1 MKNPIM
7 KTQKKKYQKKSSAT
21 GSKLSRL
28 GALVMLML
36 LCILTWQCKKDD
48 FIATKGICP
57 EVISTDPLNGETGVV
72 LSKKVMA
79 TFNEPMDAST
89 INSTTFIVKQG
100 STLIAGVV
108 SYSGNTATF
117 TPASF
122 FAVNTLY
129 TATITT
135 GARDPEAN
143 ALQADHVWSF
153 TTGTSSSSNQPKVIS
168 TDPTNGATG
177 VALNKKITA
186 TFDKV
191 MDATTISTATFTLKQ
206 GVTAISGVVTYT
218 GTTAKFSPSSSLSPG
233 LTYTATITTGAKDLA
248 GNPIGANYIW
258 NFTTGTALDI
268 TPPTVISTDPADL
281 ATNVLLNKIVTAKFS
296 ESMDPAT
303 ISSTTFTLKQGA
315 ATIPGAVSYSGTT
328 ASYNPTSDLSSGTTY
343 TATIKIGA
351 EDLAGNSIVSDYV
364 WTFTTGTTN
373 GQATVDLGT
382 AGNFAILAGAG
393 ITNTGLTIINGDAG
407 TSPTGTVNGFPP
419 GIVNGSIN
427 AADAIAAQAK
437 LDLTTA
443 YNDAQGRATG
453 SISLPGN
460 LSGLTFAPGL
470 YTNSSS
476 VMLSAGNVTLDAQGD
491 ANAIFIFQMGSTLT
505 TSPGTG
511 VILSGGAQAKN
522 IFWSVGSSATLGT
535 NSTFYGNILADQSI
549 SLNTGA
555 ILNGRALTRIGAV
568 TLQSNQV
575 NMP

>member
-1 MKNPIM
+1 MKNQIM
-7 KTQKKKYQKKSSAT
+7 KTQEKKYHKKRSAI
-21 GSKLSRL
+21 GSILYRPASF
-28 GALVMLML
+28 AILML
-36 LCILTWQCKKDD
+36 LCTFSWQCKKDD
-48 FIATKGICP
+48 FIAKKGICP
-57 EVISTDPLNGETGVV
+57 EVISTDPVNGETGVV

-89 INSTTFIVKQG
+89 INTTTFTVKQG
-100 STLIAGVV
+100 STQIAGVV

-117 TPASF
+117 TPVSF

-135 GARDPEAN
+135 GAKDPQGN
-143 ALQADHVWSF
+143 ALRDDHVWSF

-177 VALNKKITA
+177 VALNKKLTADFNKVMDPATITTA
-186 TFDKV
+186 TFK
-191 MDATTISTATFTLKQ
+191 LNQ
-206 GVTAISGVVTYT
+206 GVTAIAGVVTYI

-233 LTYTATITTGAKDLA
+233 MVYTATITTGAKDLA
-248 GNPIGANYIW
+248 GNSIAANYIW
-258 NFTTGTALDI
+258 NFTTGTALDN
-268 TPPTVISTDPADL
+268 TAPTVISTDPADL

-303 ISSTTFTLKQGA
+303 INSATFTLKQGA
-315 ATIPGAVSYSGTT
+315 TTIPGAISYSGIT
-328 ASYNPTSDLSSGTTY
+328 ASYDPTSSLSSGTTY

-364 WTFTTGTTN
+364 WSFTTGTAS
-373 GQATVDLGT
+373 GQATVDLAT

-427 AADAIAAQAK
+427 AADPIAAQAK
-437 LDLTTA
+437 LDLTAA

-453 SISLPGN
+453 AISLPGD
-460 LSGLTFAPGL
+460 LSGLTLAPGL

-476 VMLSAGNVTLDAQGD
+476 VMLSAGNVTLDAMGD
-491 ANAIFIFQMGSTLT
+491 ANAIFILQMGSTLT

-511 VILSGGAQAKN
+511 FILAGGAQAKN
-522 IFWSVGSSATLGT
+522 IFWSVGTSATLGT

-549 SLNTGA
+549 SMNTGA

>member
-1 MKNPIM
+1 MKNQMM
-7 KTQKKKYQKKSSAT
+7 KIQEETSHKKKLVS
-21 GSKLSRL
+21 GFKLFQPASF
-28 GALVMLML
+28 AMLML
-36 LCILTWQCKKDD
+36 LCIFSWQCKKDN
-48 FIATKGICP
+48 FIATTGNCP
-57 EVISTDPLNGETGVV
+57 EVISTDPINAETGVV

-79 TFNEPMDAST
+79 TFNEPMNATT
-89 INSTTFIVKQG
+89 INSTTFIVKKG
-100 STLIAGVV
+100 SIQIAGIV

-122 FAVNTLY
+122 LAANTVY

-135 GARDPEAN
+135 GAKDPEAN
-143 ALQADHVWSF
+143 ALRVDHVWNF
-153 TTGTSSSSNQPKVIS
+153 TTGTSSSANQPKVIS

-186 TFDKV
+186 GFNKV
-191 MDATTISTATFTLKQ
+191 MDAATITTATFKLSQ
-206 GVTAISGVVTYT
+206 GVIAIAGVVTYT

-233 LTYTATITTGAKDLA
+233 MVYTATITTGAKDLS
-248 GNPIGANYIW
+248 GNAIGANYIW
-258 NFTTGTALDI
+258 NFTTGAALDA
-268 TPPTVISTDPADL
+268 TAPTVISTDPANL

-303 ISSTTFTLKQGA
+303 INSTTFTLKQGA
-315 ATIPGAVSYSGTT
+315 STIPGAVSYSGTT
-328 ASYNPTSDLSSGTTY
+328 ASYNPTSNLSSGTTY
-343 TATIKIGA
+343 TATIKVGA
-351 EDLAGNSIVSDYV
+351 QDLAGNSIVNDYI
-364 WTFTTGTTN
+364 WTFNTGASS
-373 GQATVDLGT
+373 GQPTVDLGS
-382 AGNFAILAGAG
+382 AGNFGILAGAG
-393 ITNTGLTIINGDAG
+393 ITNTGLTIVNGDAG

-427 AADAIAAQAK
+427 AADPIAAQAK

-443 YNDAQGRATG
+443 YNDAKGRSTG
-453 SISLPGN
+453 SVSLPGN
-460 LSGLTFAPGL
+460 LSGLTLTPGL

-491 ANAIFIFQMGSTLT
+491 ANAVFIFQMGSTLT

-511 VILSGGAQAKN
+511 IILSGGAQAKN

>member
-1 MKNPIM
+1 MKNNIM
-7 KTQKKKYQKKSSAT
+7 KTPKEKNQKNRSLT
-21 GSKLSRL
+21 ESRL
-28 GALVMLML
+28 FKPAAFAMLML
-36 LCILTWQCKKDD
+36 VCLFSWKCKKDD
-48 FIATKGICP
+48 FIATQGICP
-57 EVISTDPLNGETGVV
+57 EVISTDPINGETGVV

-89 INSTTFIVKQG
+89 ISTSTFIVRQG
-100 STLIAGVV
+100 STQIAGIV

-122 FAVNTLY
+122 LAINTLY

-135 GARDPEAN
+135 GAKDPEGN
-143 ALQADHVWSF
+143 ALRSDYVWSF

-168 TDPTNGATG
+168 TDPINGATG

-186 TFDKV
+186 DFDKV
-191 MDATTISTATFTLKQ
+191 MDAATITTATFKLNQ
-206 GVTAISGVVTYT
+206 GITPIAGVVTYI
-218 GTTAKFSPSSSLSPG
+218 GTTAKFSPSSNLSPG
-233 LTYTATITTGAKDLA
+233 MLYTATITTGAKDLA
-248 GNPIGANYIW
+248 GNSIAANYIW
-258 NFTTGTALDI
+258 TFTTGTALDI

-303 ISSTTFTLKQGA
+303 ISSATFTLMQGA
-315 ATIPGAVSYSGTT
+315 TTIPGAVSYSGIT
-328 ASYNPTSDLSSGTTY
+328 ASYNPTLDLSSGTTY

-351 EDLAGNSIVSDYV
+351 EDLAGNSIVSDYI
-364 WTFTTGTTN
+364 WTFTTGTAS
-373 GQATVDLGT
+373 GQANVDLAT

-427 AADAIAAQAK
+427 AADPIAAQAK
-437 LDLTTA
+437 LDLTAA

-453 SISLPGN
+453 AISLPGD
-460 LSGLTFAPGL
+460 LSGLTLAPGL

-476 VMLSAGNVTLDAQGD
+476 VMLSAGNVTLDAMGD
-491 ANAIFIFQMGSTLT
+491 ANAIFILQMGSTLT
-505 TSPGTG
+505 TNPGTG
-511 VILSGGAQAKN
+511 FILAGGAQAKN

-549 SLNTGA
+549 SMNTGA